1 MEVQGKHITVAGLG
15 TTGQALARFL
25 HRRGAHVTVT
35 DSAPEADLGEAPAKL
50 RELGVGLELGGHGQG
65 VFESADMIVLSPGV
79 PHTIEPVERARKSG
93 VRVIGEIELA
103 GRFISAPVVA
113 VTGTNGKSTVTR
125 LIGQMLDQSGLTVFV
140 GGNLGTPLIS
150 HADEDRQAEVV
161 VAEISSF
168 QLDTV
173 ETFRPKVAVLLNIA
187 ADHLDRYPSLYA
199 YGAAKTRLF
208 ENQTGTDTAVIN
220 AADALIMELAR
231 DIRARK
237 CLFNTNA
244 DAECCARLEEN
255 GINASPVGSGPVRVS
270 YDDIPMVGRHNYEN
284 VAAAVLAAI
293 AAGADPDGV
302 GAGIRSFRPDPH
314 RLEWVAQIRGVNYYD
329 DSKATNVDAVCRA
342 IEAVRPPVVLILG
355 GRDKG
360 GGYGGLADSIR
371 RHVKAMVLLG
381 EAADAIE
388 GELGGMVQT
397 RRADSMAG
405 AVSLAADLA
414 DAGDTVLLSP
424 ACSSFDMY
432 ESYAG
437 RGRDFQRAV
446 HNLENRKNG

>member
-1 MEVQGKHITVAGLG
+1 MELRNKHITVAGLG
-15 TTGQALARFL
+15 TTGQALAQFL

-50 RELGVGLELGGHGQG
+50 RELGVRLELGGHGKG

-79 PHTIEPVERARKSG
+79 PHTIEPVARARKSG

-125 LIGQMLDQSGLTVFV
+125 LIGQMLDASGLTVFV

-150 HADEDRQAEVV
+150 HADENRPADVV

-173 ETFRPKVAVLLNIA
+173 ETFRPKVAVLLNIT

-199 YGAAKTRLF
+199 YGAAKARVF
-208 ENQTGTDTAVIN
+208 ENHTGTDTAVIN
-220 AADALIMELAR
+220 AADALIMKLAR
-231 DIRARK
+231 DIRSQK
-237 CLFNTNA
+237 CLFNA
-244 DAECCARLEEN
+244 DVDEGCSAKLDEY
-255 GINASPVGSGPVRVS
+255 GINASPAGSGPVRIT

-284 VAAAVLAAI
+284 VAAAVLAAM
-293 AAGADPDGV
+293 AAGAEPDGV
-302 GAGIRSFRPDPH
+302 GAGIRGFRPDPH
-314 RLEWVAQIRGVNYYD
+314 RLEWVAQIRSVNYYD
-329 DSKATNVDAVCRA
+329 DSKGTNVDAVCRA

-388 GELGGMVQT
+388 RELGGMVQT
-397 RRADSMAG
+397 CRADSMAE
-405 AVSLAADLA
+405 AVGLAEGLA

-437 RGRDFQRAV
+437 RGRDFQQAV
-446 HNLENRKNG
+446 HSLENRKNG